1 MGADEVRIKSC
12 FQYDPTRDSFDSA
25 RWKTVSG
32 TPAIAGG
39 VLVLNNAEVLEKR
52 DIEYIGSLIMNIK
65 VPADPIAGDS
75 RFFGLKSL
83 SMGGYIGFDITGAVF
98 SLVCDN
104 GLAGANHLSD
114 SAVATWDSDWAT
126 ADTEFRIDWLQGRAN
141 FYVNNVFVGFLDA
154 TKCPKVTTSLN
165 IKNTNAD
172 ALSVKYVSY
181 KNVADHSD
189 GITANVNVTADTEFP
204 VASALADNEAN
215 PTTTRVGAN
224 MLGWDGSNWDR
235 IKAGISSVTS
245 SMTGWLNTMPW
256 AIFHTTPTTRTT
268 GQGGP
273 LEADAKGN
281 LKTLNMASLIPVEFD
296 TVEEDYSGATADV
309 YTYKKATVTVATITR
324 NWTDATKTVGL
335 SVVRT

>member
-1 MGADEVRIKSC
+1 MKVKSSIL
-12 FQYDPTRDSFDSA
+12 FDPQRDGYDTSL
-25 RWKTVSG
+25 WKTLTGAPTV
-32 TPAIAGG
+32 TAN
-39 VLVLNNAEVLEKR
+39 VLVFNNASAIQKR
-52 DIEYIGSLIMNIK
+52 DIERVSLVAFSVL
-65 VPADPIAGDS
+65 VPTDPTAGDA

-83 SMGGYIGFDITGAVF
+83 NLGAYIGIDIAGTVASIKTADGY
-98 SLVCDN
+98 
-104 GLAGANHLSD
+104 GLTD
-114 SAVATWDSDWAT
+114 SAVITWDSDWTGTYVKFEFSFLPGRTNVYANGVIVGF
-126 ADTEFRIDWLQGRAN
+126 ADAAKTPKTP
-141 FYVNNVFVGFLDA
+141 VSVFV
-154 TKCPKVTTSLN
+154 S
-165 IKNTNAD
+165 NTNAD
-172 ALSVKYVSY
+172 AMNVSY
-181 KNVADHSD
+181 IHLRDAAEYSS
-189 GITANVNVTADTEFP
+189 GISATVTVDSEFP

-235 IKAGISSVTS
+235 IKAGVSSVTS
-245 SMTGWLNTMPW
+245 SLTGWLNTMPW
-256 AIFHTTPTTRTT
+256 AIFHATPTTRTT